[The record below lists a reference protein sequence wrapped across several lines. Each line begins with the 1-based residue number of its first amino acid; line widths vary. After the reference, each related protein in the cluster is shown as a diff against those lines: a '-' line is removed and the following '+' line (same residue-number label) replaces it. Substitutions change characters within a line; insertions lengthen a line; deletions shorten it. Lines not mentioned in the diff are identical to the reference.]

1 MGLSDKQTRQLRS
14 KLRPKHIRSRT
25 DNGQTFLYLEGWHVI
40 AEANRIFGFD
50 GWSRET
56 VDCRC
61 VYTKRIG
68 ERYEA
73 VDTARVRVRVHAD
86 GTDVL
91 REGSGAGEANTTSPG
106 QAHEYAL
113 KAAETDATK
122 RALVTFGNAFGL
134 SLYANGSASDGRS
147 PEASRPAGPRLNGTS
162 PNPNHGTSPE
172 KAEALAR
179 SSVNPD
185 RYPPEA
191 GPAKTGSGIP
201 KDQFDNPDG
210 HASSSSL
217 DGPSVTA
224 SAIAAP
230 EKEAIRP
237 HGGPMPTMSAESQS
251 RLTKARRPACPIDKS
266 ALTLSEPK
274 RIRDPDHLRFVAK
287 QPCLICGR
295 NRAQAHHLTFAQ
307 PGAMGRKVSD
317 EFTVPL
323 CSVHHQALH
332 QRGDERAFWTEV
344 QIDPIEHAARLWRA
358 RCSGVDAVSK

>member
-1 MGLSDKQTRQLRS
+1 MGLSDKQTRQLRA

-68 ERYEA
+68 ERYVA
-73 VDTARVRVRVHAD
+73 VYTARVRVRVHA
-86 GTDVL
+86 GGADVV

-134 SLYANGSASDGRS
+134 SLYANGSAGDGRA
-147 PEASRPAGPRLNGTS
+147 PEASRPPDPRLNGSS
-162 PNPNHGTSPE
+162 PNPDHGTASE
-172 KAEALAR
+172 KAEDHAPSA
-179 SSVNPD
+179 VNPGLH
-185 RYPPEA
+185 PPEA
-191 GPAKTGSGIP
+191 GPAKTGSGNP
-201 KDQFDNPDG
+201 EDQSADPDG
-210 HASSSSL
+210 HASSSTP
-217 DGPSVTA
+217 DGPSATA
-224 SAIAAP
+224 SAITAP
-230 EKEAIRP
+230 KREAIRP
-237 HGGPMPTMSAESQS
+237 NGGPMPTVSAESKS

-274 RIRDPDHLRFVAK
+274 RIRDPEHLRFVAK

-323 CSVHHQALH
+323 CAAHHQALH

-344 QIDPIEHAARLWRA
+344 EIDPIEHAARLWKPRRRGA
-358 RCSGVDAVSK
+358 